1 MPVNLPSH
9 RDLRLLDK
17 IKSQG
22 NVLIEDLQKI
32 LSYRK
37 PKTYKIFLDKLS
49 DKPDENE
56 IIINELIGIVQKFN
70 KVLAE
75 KMDEY
80 QDKNEE
86 NKIFRLYYKEYNKLF
101 NKKYSSKINNSEIFS
116 ELLYEYKNKNLNFQK
131 QFLNKNIFNPCGLLP
146 TTKKQTID
154 YFDSII
160 KSDEPN
166 DEKGMKYIHFIEKL
180 YKQASKLSK
189 NFVFCN
195 DWSPDLKN
203 NNNTNKKEELLKK
216 NKKKIWKKEIKCDK
230 KEIRKLKKLI
240 EIFNEEY
247 NKLNLNKKLKFDI
260 NKKIKNKTLNPV
272 KISEN
277 ISPNNIKYNE
287 NNIFKN
293 YNNDE
298 KMIMMSKSTTSLK
311 SDIRNLN
318 NKNNDYFNN
327 TSQLIINKDFKKSK
341 SLLNS
346 SLINNNTISTNTL
359 STKFTRNTL
368 TNTIF
373 SYKYNNNPSPNK
385 LQEKIKILEPI
396 KNTKN
401 LRKSV
406 SFSQNY
412 NNKFTNESFTK
423 TISDKMLN
431 PSLKLIKQNLN
442 SSEYSSIFNNSNNI
456 KLEDN
461 IKLDDNI
468 KLEDNTNIIKNN
480 LNNSSLKQTDKKSTK
495 KIVLKKILKKQ
506 KSHKKANSNTNYL
519 RRRKIPLIYEELKN
533 CKNLL
538 SITKSN
544 SFLVQQERN
553 KANKLFSQLYDK
565 KKIKIFDYK
574 KAPAELFNYYFNL
587 KENIERSHDSE
598 KIYKKYNKMLNN
610 DIEKKIKISNVQDK
624 ELKTKYFEYIQKIIK
639 KKIDDEE
646 GNGV

>member
-203 NNNTNKKEELLKK
+203 NNNNNKKEELLRK
-216 NKKKIWKKEIKCDK
+216 NKEKIWKKEIKFDK

-247 NKLNLNKKLKFDI
+247 NKLNLDKKLKF
-260 NKKIKNKTLNPV
+260 
-272 KISEN
+272 
-277 ISPNNIKYNE
+277 
-287 NNIFKN
+287 
-293 YNNDE
+293 
-298 KMIMMSKSTTSLK
+298 
-311 SDIRNLN
+311 
-318 NKNNDYFNN
+318 
-327 TSQLIINKDFKKSK
+327 
-341 SLLNS
+341 
-346 SLINNNTISTNTL
+346 
-359 STKFTRNTL
+359 
-368 TNTIF
+368 
-373 SYKYNNNPSPNK
+373 
-385 LQEKIKILEPI
+385 
-396 KNTKN
+396 
-401 LRKSV
+401 
-406 SFSQNY
+406 
-412 NNKFTNESFTK
+412 
-423 TISDKMLN
+423 
-431 PSLKLIKQNLN
+431 
-442 SSEYSSIFNNSNNI
+442 
-456 KLEDN
+456 
-461 IKLDDNI
+461 
-468 KLEDNTNIIKNN
+468 
-480 LNNSSLKQTDKKSTK
+480 
-495 KIVLKKILKKQ
+495 
-506 KSHKKANSNTNYL
+506 
-519 RRRKIPLIYEELKN
+519 
-533 CKNLL
+533 
-538 SITKSN
+538 
-544 SFLVQQERN
+544 
-553 KANKLFSQLYDK
+553 
-565 KKIKIFDYK
+565 
-574 KAPAELFNYYFNL
+574 
-587 KENIERSHDSE
+587 
-598 KIYKKYNKMLNN
+598 
-610 DIEKKIKISNVQDK
+610 
-624 ELKTKYFEYIQKIIK
+624 
-639 KKIDDEE
+639 
-646 GNGV
+646 